1 MDTFK
6 ATLEAKGLTIADL
19 TTKEQ
24 RGILYTKGFPMT
36 GHFAIVETSF
46 IGTWITRRKI
56 GSPKTQTILPVE
68 NLVYYFVADATASYE
83 G

>member
-1 MDTFK
+1 MDTLK
-6 ATLEAKGLTIADL
+6 ASIEAKGLTIADL
-19 TTKEQ
+19 TTTEQ

-36 GHFAIVETSF
+36 GHFTITQAYG
-46 IGTWITRRKI
+46 GTWIARRKI

-68 NLVYYFVADATASYE
+68 NLVYFFTPQATASYE